1 METLLVIR
9 PTPWLL
15 FGAIIALIVTP
26 IALWFLP
33 NPFADLAVSERP
45 SRFLLTMWL
54 LLPVL
59 IFAAVWRLL
68 SWTTHRVTRE
78 GIEARAMLGAKRFA
92 WTELTASELD
102 MPIGMPPAYEL
113 RFGKRKVRFIA
124 RHHDRKH
131 MQALK
136 ALLARA
142 HQPLPPSA
150 NSAA

>member
-1 METLLVIR
+1 MDAPLIIR

-15 FGAIIALIVTP
+15 FGAIAALIVTP

-33 NPFADLAVSERP
+33 NPFADLAVDERP

-54 LLPVL
+54 LLPIL
-59 IFAAVWRLL
+59 ILVAAWRLL
-68 SWTTHRVTRE
+68 SWTTHRATTE
-78 GIEARAMLGAKRFA
+78 SLEIHGMLGAKRFA
-92 WTELTASELD
+92 WTELTSSELD
-102 MPIGMPPAYEL
+102 TPTGMPPAYEL

-136 ALLARA
+136 ALLSRA